1 MVAASHLDRTAMAQ
15 VRAAALKM
23 DGRAYRISKIHQVT
37 PPAAQR
43 H

>member
-23 DGRAYRISKIHQVT
+23 DGRAYRISKIYQVT